1 MDLWRNMNGK
11 MVGSGKETIILAHG
25 YGGDQSVWDKIL
37 PKLCESYKIVLF
49 DWSFSGAVLKGH
61 FDVEKYSSYEAF
73 ADDLI
78 ALADEMKLESS
89 IFVGHSMSGIIGCI
103 ASIKRPTLF
112 KRLILVSSS
121 PRSYLFSYLTNIN
134 SLLLPHF
141 NLLFHMF
148 LTYFLR

>member
-1 MDLWRNMNGK
+1 MVILDLLRNMNGRII
-11 MVGSGKETIILAHG
+11 GSGKETIILAHG

-49 DWSFSGAVLKGH
+49 DWCFSGANLLKHH
-61 FDVEKYSSYEAF
+61 FDAEKYSSYEPF

-78 ALADEMKLESS
+78 ALVDEMKLESF

-121 PRSYLFSYLTNIN
+121 PRLILFFSSY
-134 SLLLPHF
+134 
-141 NLLFHMF
+141 
-148 LTYFLR
+148 

>member
-1 MDLWRNMNGK
+1 MVILDLLRNMNGRII
-11 MVGSGKETIILAHG
+11 GSGKETIILAHG

-49 DWSFSGAVLKGH
+49 DWCFSGANLLKHH
-61 FDVEKYSSYEAF
+61 FDAEKYSSYEPF

-78 ALADEMKLESS
+78 ALVDEMKLESF

-121 PRSYLFSYLTNIN
+121 PRLYFF
-134 SLLLPHF
+134 SLLTK
-141 NLLFHMF
+141 LFCTLISYSLF
-148 LTYFLR
+148 PF

>member
-1 MDLWRNMNGK
+1 MVILDLLRNMNGRII
-11 MVGSGKETIILAHG
+11 GSGKETIILAHG

-49 DWSFSGAVLKGH
+49 DWCFSGANLLKHH
-61 FDVEKYSSYEAF
+61 FDAEKYSSYEPF

-78 ALADEMKLESS
+78 ALVDEMKLESF

-121 PRSYLFSYLTNIN
+121 PRLYVF
-134 SLLLPHF
+134 SLLTK
-141 NLLFHMF
+141 LFCTLISYSLF
-148 LTYFLR
+148 PF